1 MLRHRFRRQA
11 KLGERARVKRGLD
24 DALAAL
30 VKVTRDDQQVT
41 ASRRIGEPQDIADVA
56 LFLASPRSAYM
67 NGAELA
73 VDGGMS
79 SMLMDMV
86 PRPGFNKTA

>member
-1 MLRHRFRRQA
+1 
-11 KLGERARVKRGLD
+11 
-24 DALAAL
+24 
-30 VKVTRDDQQVT
+30 
-41 ASRRIGEPQDIADVA
+41 
-56 LFLASPRSAYM
+56 M

>member
-1 MLRHRFRRQA
+1 
-11 KLGERARVKRGLD
+11 
-24 DALAAL
+24 
-30 VKVTRDDQQVT
+30 
-41 ASRRIGEPQDIADVA
+41 
-56 LFLASPRSAYM
+56 M

-86 PRPGFNKTA
+86 PRPGFNQ

>member
-1 MLRHRFRRQA
+1 MHPGYRI
-11 KLGERARVKRGLD
+11 D
-24 DALAAL
+24 DAAL
-30 VKVTRDDQQVT
+30 GDECRHERRRRDVEH
-41 ASRRIGEPQDIADVA
+41 GVA
-56 LFLASPRSAYM
+56 QGDA
-67 NGAELA
+67 GLA

>member
-1 MLRHRFRRQA
+1 MTHEIGTRR
-11 KLGERARVKRGLD
+11 
-24 DALAAL
+24 DATAEEIAAAT
-30 VKVTRDDQQVT
+30 V
-41 ASRRIGEPQDIADVA
+41 
-56 LFLASPRSAYM
+56 FLASPRSGYV

-86 PRPGFNKTA
+86 PRPGFNQ

>member
-1 MLRHRFRRQA
+1 MVTHTLIW
-11 KLGERARVKRGLD
+11 
-24 DALAAL
+24 AAL
-30 VKVTRDDQQVT
+30 GIGVLGAGVPAWAQHGPGEDPVVLEKKVTLQMIPNG
-41 ASRRIGEPQDIADVA
+41 AA
-56 LFLASPRSAYM
+56 PRSGYM

-86 PRPGFNKTA
+86 PRPGYNKTA